1 LGVIFLNGVMVD
13 FNSYLLFIGAS
24 IILCIVP
31 GPDMIYLLSRTIAQG
46 KKAGFAAALGINLGG
61 YFHLTAA
68 ILGISAIIATSAIAF
83 TILKYCGAAYL
94 IYIGFKAILS
104 NSSSAIDS
112 SDNEAQLSIKSIF
125 WQGFISDVLN
135 PKVAIFFISLL
146 PQFIQADNNNTF
158 TQLIILGITVNII
171 ALLINFVLVWFS
183 HSVSSNL
190 RQSNRVSKVLNN
202 VMGTIFISLGLKLA
216 TEQR

>member
-1 LGVIFLNGVMVD
+1 VD

-31 GPDMIYLLSRTIAQG
+31 GPDMVYLLSRTIAQG

-68 ILGISAIIATSAIAF
+68 ILGISAIIATSALAF

-104 NSSSAIDS
+104 NSSSAIGS
-112 SDNEAQLSIKSIF
+112 ADNETQLSIKSIF

-171 ALLINFVLVWFS
+171 ALLINFVLVEFS

-190 RQSNRVSKVLNN
+190 RQSNRVSKVLHN
-202 VMGTIFISLGLKLA
+202 VMGIVFISLGLKLA

>member
-1 LGVIFLNGVMVD
+1 MD

>member
-1 LGVIFLNGVMVD
+1 
-13 FNSYLLFIGAS
+13 
-24 IILCIVP
+24 VP

>member
-1 LGVIFLNGVMVD
+1 VD

-46 KKAGFAAALGINLGG
+46 RKAGFAAALGINLGG

-68 ILGISAIIATSAIAF
+68 ILGISAIIATSALAF
-83 TILKYCGAAYL
+83 NILKYCGAAYL
-94 IYIGFKAILS
+94 IYIGYKAILS
-104 NSSSAIDS
+104 NSPSTICS
-112 SDNEAQLSIKSIF
+112 SDNEAQLPIKSIF

-146 PQFIQADNNNTF
+146 PQFIQADSNNTF
-158 TQLIILGITVNII
+158 TQLIILGVTVNII
-171 ALLINFVLVWFS
+171 ALLINIVLVWFS
-183 HSVSSNL
+183 HSVSSHL
-190 RQSNRVSKVLNN
+190 RQSNWMSKVLNKI
-202 VMGTIFISLGLKLA
+202 MGTIFISLGLKLA

>member
-1 LGVIFLNGVMVD
+1 MD
-13 FNSYLLFIGAS
+13 FNNYLFFIGAS

-94 IYIGFKAILS
+94 IYIGFKAISS
-104 NSSSAIDS
+104 NSSSALDC
-112 SDNEAQLSIKSIF
+112 SDNEVQLSIKSIF

-146 PQFIQADNNNTF
+146 PQFIQSDNDNTF

>member
-1 LGVIFLNGVMVD
+1 MVD

-24 IILCIVP
+24 IILCVVP

-83 TILKYCGAAYL
+83 NILKYCGAAYL
-94 IYIGFKAILS
+94 IYIGFKAVLS
-104 NSSSAIDS
+104 NSPSAINS
-112 SDNEAQLSIKSIF
+112 SDNEAKLSIKAIF

-146 PQFIQADNNNTF
+146 PQFIQSDSNNTF

-171 ALLINFVLVWFS
+171 ALLINLALVWFS
-183 HSVSSNL
+183 HSVSRNL
-190 RQSNRVSKVLNN
+190 RQSNRVSKFLNN

>member
-1 LGVIFLNGVMVD
+1 MK
-13 FNSYLLFIGAS
+13 
-24 IILCIVP
+24 
-31 GPDMIYLLSRTIAQG
+31 T
-46 KKAGFAAALGINLGG
+46 
-61 YFHLTAA
+61 LTAT

-104 NSSSAIDS
+104 NTSSAIDS
-112 SDNEAQLSIKSIF
+112 SDNAAQLSIKSIF

-190 RQSNRVSKVLNN
+190 KQSNRVSKVLNN

-216 TEQR
+216 AEQR

>member
-1 LGVIFLNGVMVD
+1 VVD

-183 HSVSSNL
+183 HSVSSRL

>member
-1 LGVIFLNGVMVD
+1 MVD

-24 IILCIVP
+24 IILCVVP

-83 TILKYCGAAYL
+83 NILKYCGAAYL
-94 IYIGFKAILS
+94 IYIGFKAVLS
-104 NSSSAIDS
+104 NSPSAIDS
-112 SDNEAQLSIKSIF
+112 SDNEAKLSIKAIF

-146 PQFIQADNNNTF
+146 PQFIQSDSNNTF

-171 ALLINFVLVWFS
+171 ALLINLALVWFS
-183 HSVSSNL
+183 HSVSRNL
-190 RQSNRVSKVLNN
+190 RQSNRVSKFLNN

>member
-1 LGVIFLNGVMVD
+1 M
-13 FNSYLLFIGAS
+13 
-24 IILCIVP
+24 ILCIVP

-94 IYIGFKAILS
+94 IYIGFKAISS
-104 NSSSAIDS
+104 NSSSALDC
-112 SDNEAQLSIKSIF
+112 SDNEVQLSIKSIF

-146 PQFIQADNNNTF
+146 PQFIQSDNDNTF

>member
-1 LGVIFLNGVMVD
+1 MD

-31 GPDMIYLLSRTIAQG
+31 GPDMIYLLSRTVAQG
-46 KKAGFAAALGINLGG
+46 KKAGFAAALGINLGA

-94 IYIGFKAILS
+94 IYIGFKAIFS
-104 NSSSAIDS
+104 NSSSTIGS

-146 PQFIQADNNNTF
+146 PQFIQTDNNNPF
-158 TQLIILGITVNII
+158 TQLIILGITVNVI
-171 ALLINFVLVWFS
+171 ALLINLVLVWFS

-190 RQSNRVSKVLNN
+190 RQSNRMSKVLNN
-202 VMGTIFISLGLKLA
+202 IMGTVFISLGLKLA